1 MRVIIILILG
11 IVIGGLSVWVWN
23 NYRPQLVINPVT
35 PTPSQTGIGT
45 GTLELVSPEP
55 VSSISATPR
64 ATPLLDPD
72 EPMSA
77 SLDAVEGTG
86 FNQSGGAS
94 LVEENG
100 KVRVTILLNSVAA
113 LADPQPANIHVG
125 TCGNV
130 GAAVYTL
137 NDVEN
142 GKSETLLT
150 TSLSQIRRQMP
161 LIVNVK
167 QSSSRTNVD
176 TACGPLK

>member
-1 MRVIIILILG
+1 MRVIIILIFG
-11 IVIGGLSVWVWN
+11 IVIGGLSVWIWN
-23 NYRPQLVINPVT
+23 NYRPQFVINPVT

-55 VSSISATPR
+55 AATTSATPR
-64 ATPLLDPD
+64 PTALLDPD

-77 SLDAVEGTG
+77 SLDAVEEAG

-100 KVRVTILLNSVAA
+100 KVRVTILLNTVPA
-113 LADPQPANIHVG
+113 LDAPQSANIHVG

-150 TSLSQIRRQMP
+150 TTLAQIRRQMP

-167 QSSSRTNVD
+167 QSASRTNVD